1 MSRAIKAMARLAK
14 VRQDM
19 AMAKAK
25 RIASEYAKNKDLNEQ
40 VIQYAREYGD
50 AAMKVG
56 ERGISVA
63 MLNDTMA
70 FRGRLLAT
78 AKEQE
83 LATAHMHRQVQEANR
98 AALAAKMKSQ
108 GLDRALGRR
117 KKEAE
122 QAEQQAEWQ
131 EIEDAFSHRR
141 PVLGQDES
149 TQGSA
154 GTKDA

>member
-50 AAMKVG
+50 AAMKIG
-56 ERGISVA
+56 EQGISVA

-70 FRGRLLAT
+70 FRGKLLAT

-108 GLDRALGRR
+108 GLDRALARR

-141 PVLGQDES
+141 PALSRDES
-149 TQGSA
+149 T
-154 GTKDA
+154 

>member
-56 ERGISVA
+56 EQGISVA

-70 FRGRLLAT
+70 FRGKLLAT

-108 GLDRALGRR
+108 GLDRALARR

-131 EIEDAFSHRR
+131 EIEDAFSHRL
-141 PVLGQDES
+141 PLLGQGES
-149 TQGSA
+149 AQGSV

>member
-63 MLNDTMA
+63 MLNDTRA
-70 FRGRLLAT
+70 FRGKLVAT

-83 LATAHMHRQVQEANR
+83 VATAHMHRQVQEANR

-108 GLDRALGRR
+108 GLDRALARR

>member
-25 RIASEYAKNKDLNEQ
+25 RLASEYAKTKELNEQ

-50 AAMKVG
+50 AAMTMG
-56 ERGISVA
+56 QQGISVA
-63 MLNDTMA
+63 TFNDTLA
-70 FRGRLLAT
+70 FRGRLLAG
-78 AKEQE
+78 AKDQE
-83 LATAHMHRQVQEANR
+83 LATAHMHRQVEEANR

-108 GLDRALGRR
+108 GLDRALARR

-122 QAEQQAEWQ
+122 QSEQQAEWQ
-131 EIEDAFSHRR
+131 EIEDAFSHRK
-141 PVLGQDES
+141 PAFGSDES
-149 TQGSA
+149 AQHGS

>member
-25 RIASEYAKNKDLNEQ
+25 RIASEFAKTKDLNEQ
-40 VIQYAREYGD
+40 VLQYAKEYGD
-50 AAMKVG
+50 SVMRTG
-56 ERGISVA
+56 EKGISVA
-63 MLNDTMA
+63 VLNDTMA
-70 FRGRLLAT
+70 FRSRLIAS

-83 LATAHMHRQVQEANR
+83 LATAHMHRHLQEANR

-108 GLDRALGRR
+108 GLDRALARR

-122 QAEQQAEWQ
+122 QGQQQADWQ

-141 PVLGQDES
+141 SPFAQNAGHEE
-149 TQGSA
+149 GS

>member
-56 ERGISVA
+56 EQGISVA

-70 FRGRLLAT
+70 FRGKLLAT

-108 GLDRALGRR
+108 GLDRALARR

>member
-40 VIQYAREYGD
+40 VTQYAREYGD
-50 AAMKVG
+50 AAMQAG
-56 ERGISVA
+56 QQGISVA

-70 FRGRLLAT
+70 FRSRLLAS

-108 GLDRALGRR
+108 GLDRALERR

-122 QAEQQAEWQ
+122 QAQQQTEWQ

-141 PVLGQDES
+141 PILSYGMRDQE
-149 TQGSA
+149 GS

>member
-50 AAMKVG
+50 AAMKIG
-56 ERGISVA
+56 EQGISVA

-70 FRGRLLAT
+70 FRGKLLAT

-108 GLDRALGRR
+108 GLDRALARR

>member
-63 MLNDTMA
+63 MLTDTMA
-70 FRGRLLAT
+70 FRGKLLAT
-78 AKEQE
+78 AREQE

>member
-25 RIASEYAKNKDLNEQ
+25 RLASEYAKNKDLNEQ

-56 ERGISVA
+56 EQSISVA

-70 FRGRLLAT
+70 FRGKLLAS

-108 GLDRALGRR
+108 GLDRALARR

-141 PVLGQDES
+141 PVLGQEES
-149 TQGSA
+149 PHGSA

>member
-108 GLDRALGRR
+108 GLDRALARR

-122 QAEQQAEWQ
+122 QAGQQVEWQ

-141 PVLGQDES
+141 PVIGQDES
-149 TQGSA
+149 TQGSS

>member
-50 AAMKVG
+50 AAMKIG
-56 ERGISVA
+56 EQGISVA

-98 AALAAKMKSQ
+98 AALAAKMESQ

>member
-25 RIASEYAKNKDLNEQ
+25 RIASEYAKNKELNEQ
-40 VIQYAREYGD
+40 VVEYAREYGD
-50 AAMKVG
+50 AAMQAG
-56 ERGISVA
+56 QQGISVA
-63 MLNDTMA
+63 MLNDTLA
-70 FRGRLLAT
+70 FRSRLLVTAT
-78 AKEQE
+78 EQE

-108 GLDRALGRR
+108 GLDRALARR

-131 EIEDAFSHRR
+131 EIEDSFSHRR
-141 PVLGQDES
+141 SVFGKDPKE
-149 TQGSA
+149 QGAS

>member
-40 VIQYAREYGD
+40 VVQYAREYGD

-56 ERGISVA
+56 EQGISVA

-70 FRGRLLAT
+70 FRGKLLAS

-108 GLDRALGRR
+108 GLDRALARR

-141 PVLGQDES
+141 PLLGQGES
-149 TQGSA
+149 TQGSV

>member
-25 RIASEYAKNKDLNEQ
+25 RLASEYAKTKELNEQ

-50 AAMKVG
+50 AAMAMG
-56 ERGISVA
+56 QQGISVA
-63 MLNDTMA
+63 TLNDTLA
-70 FRGRLLAT
+70 FRGRLLAG

-83 LATAHMHRQVQEANR
+83 LSTAHMHRQVQEANR

-108 GLDRALGRR
+108 GLDRALARR
-117 KKEAE
+117 K
-122 QAEQQAEWQ
+122 
-131 EIEDAFSHRR
+131 
-141 PVLGQDES
+141 
-149 TQGSA
+149 
-154 GTKDA
+154 

>member
-19 AMAKAK
+19 AMARAK
-25 RIASEYAKNKDLNEQ
+25 RIASEFAKTRDLSDQ
-40 VIQYAREYGD
+40 VLQFAREYD
-50 AAMKVG
+50 DSAMRAG
-56 ERGISVA
+56 EKGIPVS
-63 MLNDTMA
+63 MLNDSLA
-70 FRGRLLAT
+70 FSARLIAS

-83 LATAHMHRQVQEANR
+83 LATAYMHRQLQEANR
-98 AALAAKMKSQ
+98 AALSAKMKSQ
-108 GLDRALGRR
+108 GLDRALARR

-122 QAEQQAEWQ
+122 QEQQQADWQ

-141 PVLGQDES
+141 SPFSDRD
-149 TQGSA
+149 QGEGVS

>member
-25 RIASEYAKNKDLNEQ
+25 RLASEYAKTKELNEQ
-40 VIQYAREYGD
+40 VIQYAREYVD
-50 AAMKVG
+50 AAMAMG
-56 ERGISVA
+56 QQGISVA
-63 MLNDTMA
+63 TLNDTLA
-70 FRGRLLAT
+70 FRGRLLAG

-83 LATAHMHRQVQEANR
+83 LSTAHMHRQVQEANR

-108 GLDRALGRR
+108 GLDRALARR

-122 QAEQQAEWQ
+122 QSEQQAEWQ
-131 EIEDAFSHRR
+131 EIEDAFSHRK
-141 PVLGQDES
+141 PAF
-149 TQGSA
+149 GSNEPA
-154 GTKDA
+154 QPGSGTKDA

>member
-25 RIASEYAKNKDLNEQ
+25 RLASEYAKTKELNEQ

-50 AAMKVG
+50 AAMAMG
-56 ERGISVA
+56 QQGISVA
-63 MLNDTMA
+63 TLNDTLA
-70 FRGRLLAT
+70 FRGRLLAG

-83 LATAHMHRQVQEANR
+83 LSTAHMHRQVQEANR

-108 GLDRALGRR
+108 GLDRALARR

-122 QAEQQAEWQ
+122 QSEQQAEWQ
-131 EIEDAFSHRR
+131 EIEDAFSHRK
-141 PVLGQDES
+141 PAF
-149 TQGSA
+149 GSNEPA
-154 GTKDA
+154 QPGSGTKDA

>member
-1 MSRAIKAMARLAK
+1 
-14 VRQDM
+14 
-19 AMAKAK
+19 MAKAK
-25 RIASEYAKNKDLNEQ
+25 RLASEYAKNKDLNEQ

-56 ERGISVA
+56 EQGISVA

-70 FRGRLLAT
+70 FRGKLLAT

-108 GLDRALGRR
+108 GLDRALARR

-141 PVLGQDES
+141 PVLGQEES
-149 TQGSA
+149 SHGSA

>member
-1 MSRAIKAMARLAK
+1 MARLAK

-25 RIASEYAKNKDLNEQ
+25 RIASEFAKNKELNEQ
-40 VIQYAREYGD
+40 VVQYAREYGD
-50 AAMKVG
+50 AAMQAG
-56 ERGISVA
+56 QQGISVA
-63 MLNDTMA
+63 MLNDTLA
-70 FRGRLLAT
+70 FRGRLLES

-108 GLDRALGRR
+108 GLDRALARR

-122 QAEQQAEWQ
+122 QAKQQAEWQ
-131 EIEDAFSHRR
+131 EIEDTFSHRR
-141 PVLGQDES
+141 PVFSEDPKDRGAS
-149 TQGSA
+149 

>member
-25 RIASEYAKNKDLNEQ
+25 RLASEYAKNKELNEQ

-56 ERGISVA
+56 EQGISVA

-70 FRGRLLAT
+70 FRGKLLAS

-108 GLDRALGRR
+108 GLDRALARR

-122 QAEQQAEWQ
+122 QAEQQAEGQ

-141 PVLGQDES
+141 PVLGQEES
-149 TQGSA
+149 PSGSA

>member
-25 RIASEYAKNKDLNEQ
+25 RIASEFAKTKDLNEQ
-40 VIQYAREYGD
+40 VLQYAKEYGD
-50 AAMKVG
+50 SVMRTG
-56 ERGISVA
+56 EKGISVA

-70 FRGRLLAT
+70 FRSRLIAS

-83 LATAHMHRQVQEANR
+83 LATAHMHRHLQEANR
-98 AALAAKMKSQ
+98 GALAAKMKSQ
-108 GLDRALGRR
+108 GLDRALARR

-122 QAEQQAEWQ
+122 QEQQQADWQ

-141 PVLGQDES
+141 SPFAQKAGHEE
-149 TQGSA
+149 GS

>member
-108 GLDRALGRR
+108 GLDRALARR

-141 PVLGQDES
+141 PVLSQDES
-149 TQGSA
+149 TQGSS

>member
-25 RIASEYAKNKDLNEQ
+25 RLASEYAKNKDLNEQ

-56 ERGISVA
+56 GQGISVA

-70 FRGRLLAT
+70 FRGKLLAS

-108 GLDRALGRR
+108 GLDRALARR

-131 EIEDAFSHRR
+131 DIEDAFSHRR
-141 PVLGQDES
+141 PVLGQEES
-149 TQGSA
+149 PSGSA

>member
-50 AAMKVG
+50 AAMKIG
-56 ERGISVA
+56 EQGISVA

-141 PVLGQDES
+141 PVLSQDES
-149 TQGSA
+149 TQGSS

>member
-108 GLDRALGRR
+108 GLDRALARR

>member
-19 AMAKAK
+19 AMARAK
-25 RIASEYAKNKDLNEQ
+25 RIASEFAKTRDLGDQ
-40 VIQYAREYGD
+40 VLQFAKEYDD
-50 AAMKVG
+50 AAMRAG
-56 ERGISVA
+56 EKGIPVTL
-63 MLNDTMA
+63 LNDSLA
-70 FRGRLLAT
+70 FSARLIAS

-83 LATAHMHRQVQEANR
+83 LANAYMHRQLQEANR
-98 AALAAKMKSQ
+98 AALSAKMKSQ

-122 QAEQQAEWQ
+122 EEQQQADWQ

-141 PVLGQDES
+141 SPFSDQDPGDE
-149 TQGSA
+149 A
-154 GTKDA
+154 FGTKDA

>member
-25 RIASEYAKNKDLNEQ
+25 RLASEYAKNKDLNEQ

-56 ERGISVA
+56 EQGISVA

-70 FRGRLLAT
+70 FRGKLLAS

-108 GLDRALGRR
+108 GLDRALARR

-141 PVLGQDES
+141 PLLGQGES
-149 TQGSA
+149 AQGSV